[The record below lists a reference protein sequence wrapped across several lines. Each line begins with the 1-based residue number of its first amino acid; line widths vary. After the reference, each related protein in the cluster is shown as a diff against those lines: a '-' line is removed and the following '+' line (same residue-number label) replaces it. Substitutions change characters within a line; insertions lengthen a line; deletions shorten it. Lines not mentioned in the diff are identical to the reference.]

1 MYPYYIIFSLSL
13 AFFAI
18 SQTLVRNGRVGS
30 RFFLLTSIILL
41 ICLAAYRGQWV
52 GTDTSTYLSFW
63 DKFQNVDFQFEN
75 WLFSEPLFVLLQNI
89 TRYIAD
95 ETFLGQEVFL
105 GAISTLV
112 CCLTF
117 AAIKQNSVNKTLSFF
132 VFLFLGFYTFHF
144 NGARQAIAIA
154 LFLYSIKYILNG
166 NAKKYALI
174 VFVGFL
180 FHKTMLI
187 TIPFYFL
194 FRRDFTPKVVLLI
207 VLFTFAATYSIT
219 SVVEYASEY
228 DERYR
233 GYANSDFDGGGV
245 VSVMFYTVILL
256 WLYLVGKLN
265 RINSK
270 LYNISLLSM
279 FISVSI
285 GWLSVGLSLN
295 PSGVLRL
302 AYYFTQFM
310 IFALPM
316 SILSFHSKS
325 TRNVLLS
332 LFILCSLCYFYFTTT
347 SFSGLAPYSSSLPP
361 LL

>member
-13 AFFAI
+13 SFFAI

-30 RFFLLTSIILL
+30 RFFLVTSIILL

-52 GTDTSTYLSFW
+52 GTDTTTYLGFW
-63 DKFQNVDFQFEN
+63 NNLQNVDFQFEN

-95 ETFLGQEVFL
+95 KTFLGQEVFL

-117 AAIKQNSVNKTLSFF
+117 AAIKQNSVNKTLSIF

-166 NAKKYALI
+166 NVKKYAL
-174 VFVGFL
+174 VVLVGFL

-233 GYANSDFDGGGV
+233 GYANSDFDG
-245 VSVMFYTVILL
+245 
-256 WLYLVGKLN
+256 
-265 RINSK
+265 
-270 LYNISLLSM
+270 
-279 FISVSI
+279 
-285 GWLSVGLSLN
+285 
-295 PSGVLRL
+295 
-302 AYYFTQFM
+302 
-310 IFALPM
+310 
-316 SILSFHSKS
+316 
-325 TRNVLLS
+325 
-332 LFILCSLCYFYFTTT
+332 
-347 SFSGLAPYSSSLPP
+347 
-361 LL
+361 